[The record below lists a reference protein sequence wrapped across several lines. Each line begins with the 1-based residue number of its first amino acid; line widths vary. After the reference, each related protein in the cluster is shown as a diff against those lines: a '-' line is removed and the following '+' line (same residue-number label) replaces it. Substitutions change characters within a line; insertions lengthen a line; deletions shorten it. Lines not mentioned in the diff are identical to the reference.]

1 MNFKFL
7 IISVIIMAGFVGS
20 AFAAAPDIQLKHLE
34 FSDEKIAEMKHKA
47 VLITME
53 DQQFTIE
60 LFPEDAPNTVFRF
73 LELVKSGYYDGM
85 IFHRIIEGFMI
96 QTGDPNTKDPEIDR
110 SLWGTG
116 GPGYVIRAEFNTL
129 QHDRGIVSMAR
140 QEHTDTAGS
149 QFFIVHQDANF
160 LDEKYTAFGRIVP
173 GLGQIEL
180 DGLDNVANL
189 ATDDNDAPLDVSKAT
204 ILKATIIDDFIATDF
219 AEPDRLHS
227 IIKKVEV
234 GLQKGAVVYYNSAH
248 EVKLNLPY
256 RWEPIEDKSS
266 DYLNVVLQANKLE
279 HNIQSQI
286 EQSGFAPK
294 VVVTSAAL
302 LGNESG
308 GVSTAFFSIREGE
321 EPKILSNYI
330 FENDDMRRAHII
342 LTTQELQTSTETIHF
357 KILQLHFINS
367 ELSYSIVYVNVE
379 EWFRYEVNAF
389 VDTVRNFEVMIDGEL
404 QPIDFSSNPVF
415 QRVVTDAKAMPEPP
429 SLPPARIGGCLI
441 ATASYGSEL
450 APQVQLLREIRDNT
464 ILQTQ
469 SGTSFMTAFNQL
481 YYSFSPTIADYEREN
496 VVFKE
501 TVKLALTPLLTSL
514 TLLQYVDIDSEYDM
528 LGYGIGIILL
538 NIGMYFVAPAVL
550 ITKIRSFYK
559 LQ

>member
-85 IFHRIIEGFMI
+85 IFHRIIDGFMI

-116 GPGYVIRAEFNTL
+116 GPGYIIREEFNTL

-140 QEHTDTAGS
+140 ADHPDSAGS

-204 ILKATIIDDFIATDF
+204 ILKATIIDDFITTPPTKSNSIFPTDGS
-219 AEPDRLHS
+219 LLMIS
-227 IIKKVEV
+227 
-234 GLQKGAVVYYNSAH
+234 
-248 EVKLNLPY
+248 
-256 RWEPIEDKSS
+256 
-266 DYLNVVLQANKLE
+266 
-279 HNIQSQI
+279 SQI
-286 EQSGFAPK
+286 
-294 VVVTSAAL
+294 
-302 LGNESG
+302 
-308 GVSTAFFSIREGE
+308 
-321 EPKILSNYI
+321 IL
-330 FENDDMRRAHII
+330 M
-342 LTTQELQTSTETIHF
+342 
-357 KILQLHFINS
+357 
-367 ELSYSIVYVNVE
+367 
-379 EWFRYEVNAF
+379 
-389 VDTVRNFEVMIDGEL
+389 
-404 QPIDFSSNPVF
+404 
-415 QRVVTDAKAMPEPP
+415 
-429 SLPPARIGGCLI
+429 
-441 ATASYGSEL
+441 
-450 APQVQLLREIRDNT
+450 
-464 ILQTQ
+464 
-469 SGTSFMTAFNQL
+469 
-481 YYSFSPTIADYEREN
+481 
-496 VVFKE
+496 
-501 TVKLALTPLLTSL
+501 
-514 TLLQYVDIDSEYDM
+514 
-528 LGYGIGIILL
+528 
-538 NIGMYFVAPAVL
+538 
-550 ITKIRSFYK
+550 
-559 LQ
+559 

>member
-20 AFAAAPDIQLKHLE
+20 VFAATPDIQLEQLE
-34 FSDEKIAEMKHKA
+34 FSRGEIDEMKLKA
-47 VLITME
+47 VLITMQ

-60 LFPEDAPNTVFRF
+60 LFPEDAPNTVYRF
-73 LELVKSGYYDGM
+73 LELVESGFYDGLV
-85 IFHRIIEGFMI
+85 FHRIIEGFMV

-116 GPGYVIRAEFNTL
+116 GPGYIIQEEFNTI

-140 QEHTDTAGS
+140 AAQPDSAGS
-149 QFFIVHQDANF
+149 QFFIVHKDSNH
-160 LDEKYTAFGRIVP
+160 LDGKYTAFGRIIP
-173 GLGQIEL
+173 SLGQTGL
-180 DGLDNVANL
+180 DGLDRVANL
-189 ATDDNDAPLDVSKAT
+189 ETDDNDAPLDVSKAT

-219 AEPDRLHS
+219 AEPDRIHS
-227 IIKKVEV
+227 IVKTIKTGTSKNT
-234 GLQKGAVVYYNSAH
+234 KVYYNSVH

-256 RWEPIEDKSS
+256 RWEPIEDKQS
-266 DYLNVVLQANKLE
+266 DYLNLVLEANKLE
-279 HNIQSQI
+279 HNVQAQI
-286 EQSGFAPK
+286 EESGFAPK

-308 GVSTAFFSIREGE
+308 GVSTAFFSIRGGE
-321 EPKILSNYI
+321 EPEILSNYI
-330 FENDDMRRAHII
+330 FENDDMRRAHIL
-342 LTTQELQTSTETIHF
+342 LTTQELQTSTETVRF

-379 EWFRYEVNAF
+379 EWFRYEVMAF
-389 VDTVRNFEVMIDGEL
+389 VETVQNFEAIFDGEM
-404 QPIDFSSNPVF
+404 QPIDFATNPVF
-415 QRVVTDAKAMPEPP
+415 QRVITDAKAKPVVEPP
-429 SLPPARIGGCLI
+429 LARIGGCLI